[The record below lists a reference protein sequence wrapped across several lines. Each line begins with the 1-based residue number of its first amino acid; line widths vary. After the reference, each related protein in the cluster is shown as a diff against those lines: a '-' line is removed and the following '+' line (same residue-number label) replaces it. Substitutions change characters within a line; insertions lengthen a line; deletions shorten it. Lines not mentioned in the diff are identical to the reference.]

1 LVRDAEHALM
11 PFGAETATL
20 AAAARFVAERKA

>member
-1 LVRDAEHALM
+1 VREAEGTLE
-11 PFGAETATL
+11 PFGAEAGTL